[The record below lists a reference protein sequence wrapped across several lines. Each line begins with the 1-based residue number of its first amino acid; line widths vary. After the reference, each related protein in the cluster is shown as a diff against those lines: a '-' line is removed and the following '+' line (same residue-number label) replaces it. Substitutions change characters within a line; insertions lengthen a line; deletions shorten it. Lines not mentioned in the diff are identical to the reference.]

1 VISRLVGTL
10 LLVAAALVAP
20 YDCGMTAGSGDAGD
34 SPETTATEETSDE
47 PTLMGGGSR
56 PPDSTLSYG
65 GETARGAL
73 GTYCWKS
80 GCVDSVGIVAFKDE
94 LRIPAGATV
103 TFAYG
108 GRKLDSMG
116 VAAYRIGPGNQPE
129 QMGRKI
135 LLIPAGKGTELPAR
149 LSGNRAQITP
159 ELPAGRYGVDVFA
172 TMPEGDASYGF
183 LIAVE

>member
-1 VISRLVGTL
+1 MISRLVGTL

-20 YDCGMTAGSGDAGD
+20 YDCGMPAGSGDAGD
-34 SPETTATEETSDE
+34 SSETTTTEEKSNE
-47 PTLMGGGSR
+47 PTLMDGGSR

-80 GCVDSVGIVAFKDE
+80 GCADSVGIVAYKDE
-94 LRIPAGATV
+94 LRIPAGANM
-103 TFAYG
+103 TFAYE
-108 GRKLDSMG
+108 GRKLDSIA
-116 VAAYRIGPGNQPE
+116 VVAYRIGPGNQPE

-135 LLIPAGKGTELPAR
+135 LLIPAGRGSELPAR
-149 LSGNRAQITP
+149 RSENRAKITAV
-159 ELPAGRYGVDVFA
+159 LPAGRYVVDVFA
-172 TMPEGDASYGF
+172 TMPGGDASYGF